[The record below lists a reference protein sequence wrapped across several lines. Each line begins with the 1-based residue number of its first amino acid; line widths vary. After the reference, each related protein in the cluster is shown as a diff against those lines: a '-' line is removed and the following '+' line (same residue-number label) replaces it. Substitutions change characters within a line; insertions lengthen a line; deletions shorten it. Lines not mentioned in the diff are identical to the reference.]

1 MYLFPALLWRVIPKW
16 EEEFLVLI
24 ILQRKE
30 GKYFHT
36 TFVFKDHTLIATVP
50 WGRRQIAKDNIQDM
64 RRNNRGRNVT
74 TIKKISFSYRL
85 TSLMSLTFHYNV
97 LKIK

>member
-1 MYLFPALLWRVIPKW
+1 MVNSLQDNEKMRLFQEDKCVFNSLVWRVFHKW
-16 EEEFLVLI
+16 EEEFLVFI
-24 ILQRKE
+24 ILQRKK

-64 RRNNRGRNVT
+64 RE
-74 TIKKISFSYRL
+74 K
-85 TSLMSLTFHYNV
+85 
-97 LKIK
+97 